1 MSTSFSSTEG
11 AAVFLPAPSSG
22 DEEGEEEKWVLC
34 VLEGEGERLLE
45 ERGAE
50 GRWGMRVAELDVEED
65 EAVEEEMF
73 LCKLLVCEAEVAG

>member
-1 MSTSFSSTEG
+1 M
-11 AAVFLPAPSSG
+11 
-22 DEEGEEEKWVLC
+22 LC